1 MGQGRNKAFLSA
13 LIQSILF
20 AIKKGQLAKI
30 TERIS
35 DNLSGKN
42 ISALKNIL
50 NKAEELFCS
59 VV

>member
-50 NKAEELFCS
+50 NRPEELFCS